1 MTEEYQVV
9 VIGTGPGGEGA
20 AMQAVKHG
28 KRVAVIERDRLI
40 GGSCTHRGTIP
51 SKALR
56 YAIFQLME
64 VNQNPLF
71 RERGITVD
79 FMLPDLRRRAKAVID
94 QQVRLRT
101 TFYDRNDVPIY
112 TGQARFV
119 DPHTVEVL
127 LEDGGRTLLRSEQF
141 VIATGA
147 RPYRPPGVD
156 FNHPRVFDSDSILNC
171 TLDVKTIT
179 VYGAGVIGC
188 EYASMFRNLEIK
200 INLVNNRDRLLDFLD
215 EEIVDALSYHL
226 RERGVL
232 IRHRETCERVEPRDD
247 GVILHLKSGKQ
258 LKTDI
263 LLWAAGRTGNSDG
276 MNLEEIGITPDS
288 RGNIVVNEHFQ
299 SSLPHIYAVGDVI
312 GPPALASAAYTQGR
326 HAASHILDPHVPR
339 PTLDVPTGI
348 YTSPEISSLGKT
360 ERELTEANI
369 PYEVGHAHFRSLARA
384 QITGRTVGMLKI
396 LFHRETLAILG
407 IHCFGATASE
417 IIHIG
422 QAVMAQPG
430 SQNSLLYFMNTT
442 FNYPTMAEAYRVAA
456 LNGYNRLF

>member
-147 RPYRPPGVD
+147 RPYRPSGVD

-276 MNLEEIGITPDS
+276 MNLEEIGITPDN

>member
-1 MTEEYQVV
+1 MTEEYQLV

-28 KRVAVIERDRLI
+28 KRVAVVERDRLI

-64 VNQNPLF
+64 VNQNPLY

-79 FMLPDLRRRAKAVID
+79 FMLPDLRRRAKSVID

-127 LEDGGRTLLRSEQF
+127 LEDGGRSLLHSEQF
-141 VIATGA
+141 VIATGS

-171 TLDVKTIT
+171 NLDVKTIT

-232 IRHRETCERVEPRDD
+232 IRHREVYERVEPRDD

-258 LKTDI
+258 FKTDI

-276 MNLEEIGITPDS
+276 MNLEGIGITPDS
-288 RGNIVVNEHFQ
+288 RGNIDVNEHFQ
-299 SSLPHIYAVGDVI
+299 SSVPHIYAVGDVI

-326 HAASHILDPHVPR
+326 HAASHILDPNVPR

-407 IHCFGATASE
+407 IHCFGANASE

-422 QAVMAQPG
+422 QAIMAQPG